1 MRFLNLNYCR
11 RQHIPSRL
19 GGGSS
24 RHLVF
29 WDQLHNWANP
39 RARYASTGPEILAEF
54 RDLAMVVGSLGSGGS
69 MTGVAEYMRE
79 FAPQVK
85 IAVVESAPGSR
96 IPGTGSF
103 LEGDYVTPFIQ
114 RARERRY
121 FDFTVRVTE
130 AQAAVMSR
138 LLLARGVF
146 GGLQTGGVVHAA

>member
-1 MRFLNLNYCR
+1 
-11 RQHIPSRL
+11 
-19 GGGSS
+19 
-24 RHLVF
+24 
-29 WDQLHNWANP
+29 
-39 RARYASTGPEILAEF
+39 
-54 RDLAMVVGSLGSGGS
+54 